1 MKCTIP
7 IIGSFDMIVAGGGIG
22 GVAAALAYDGAVYL
36 ASPETYLGSHYAF
49 SPILP
54 SECTAS
60 DPLLSKIF
68 KRNGESPIAFPLAV
82 KSVLEEELAS
92 QDVTFELGAVPIAL
106 LEDDKNQLAGI
117 VFSGKCGAYAV
128 LGRIVIDA
136 SHSATLARLA
146 KVRFTKTYF
155 SKITGTRLTIAPKD
169 AGTFEGVDSQ
179 ALGNVVIPNAK
190 CEDHEW
196 TVFRHTMEFE
206 VPDGS
211 ISSWADIENQM
222 RAATWSART
231 AWQSPFV
238 SYVPQDSIDGG
249 SYLWGDEN
257 CVDLGAFETSV
268 KGLFVIGP
276 CAALSR
282 DTAEK
287 LLDPA
292 IAVTIG
298 RRVAASLKKPS
309 PVNPETVH
317 IAAPDGRNPLR
328 REAVRETWRKA
339 HKLIEVEDWQEL
351 PLLGEYD
358 VVVVGGGTGGAP
370 AALAASREGA
380 KTLVLESQHDL
391 GGVATLGAINI
402 YWFGN
407 RQGFTSEVVQAVK
420 DLSEPGTFQSHCWNA
435 IVKAEWFRR
444 EIVKAGGEIWFG
456 AYTTGAICESETLRG
471 VVVMTERGI
480 GIVRAKVVIDA
491 TGSADVAHAA
501 GCECTKIAVDNLA
514 IQGTGLP
521 KVPVPPTYHNTDYLF
536 VNDNDL
542 ADVTHAMVLARRRYA
557 GHFDLSSIPGTRERR
572 QIVGDVVVSPLD
584 VLLDRTWGDTICRSF
599 SDFDSHGYT
608 VHPIFH
614 VLPPRKLFVYYADLP
629 LRALLP
635 KGYSSILVTGLGIS
649 GDRDA
654 MPIFRMQADIQN
666 HSYAAGIAAAMSL
679 SCNGAVRRIDI
690 SKLKRRL
697 VEKGILAPK
706 ALVEFESQSLPR
718 AVLESAATGPLDEH
732 SEISALMSDPD
743 SARPLIRQRLVK
755 ESDPVVRRRFARLL
769 AVLGDDD
776 GADILIDFIS
786 SNPWDKGWEYTGMGQ
801 GGASE
806 SEIDSCI
813 QCLALSHTGS
823 ARKAVLEKAK
833 ALKENHAFSHIRAIA
848 AFVATFRD
856 PEIGAALAEV
866 LRMPEVAGASF
877 ATTTKEFEATPP
889 SHVDT
894 TVRNRALCELCLAR
908 ALYLCGDTEDHLA
921 EKVLKRYVGDVRG
934 YFSRYAAVTLK

>member
-1 MKCTIP
+1 MNCSVP
-7 IIGSFDMIVAGGGIG
+7 IIGSYDMIVAGGGIG
-22 GVAAALAYDGAVYL
+22 GVAAALALDGSVYL

-49 SPILP
+49 SPVLP
-54 SECTAS
+54 KGDIPK
-60 DPLLSKIF
+60 DPLLAKIYQ
-68 KRNGESPIAFPLAV
+68 RNGEAPIAFPLAV

-92 QDVTFELGAVPIAL
+92 QDVTFELGAVPIAIL
-106 LEDDKNQLAGI
+106 ADEDNKLAGV

-136 SHSATLARLA
+136 SHTATLARLA
-146 KVRFTKTYF
+146 RVPFTKSYF
-155 SKITGTRLTIAPKD
+155 ARIKATRLTIAPAD
-169 AGTFEGVDSQ
+169 AGEFEGVQ
-179 ALGNVVIPNAK
+179 TEALGNVVIPDAK
-190 CEDHEW
+190 CENHEW
-196 TVFRHTMEFE
+196 TVFRHTMELE
-206 VPDGS
+206 LADGS
-211 ISSWADIENQM
+211 ISSWARIEDTV

-238 SYVPQDSIDGG
+238 TYVPQDSIEGG
-249 SYLWGDEN
+249 AYLWGDEN
-257 CVDLGAFETSV
+257 CVDLGAFTTPIE
-268 KGLFVIGP
+268 GLFVVGP
-276 CAALSR
+276 CAAISR
-282 DTAEK
+282 ETAEMM
-287 LLDPA
+287 LDPA
-292 IAVTIG
+292 VAITIG
-298 RRVAASLKKPS
+298 RRIAASLKKS
-309 PVNPETVH
+309 APVNPETIH
-317 IAAPDGRNPLR
+317 IAAEDGKNPSR
-328 REAVRETWRKA
+328 YEAVRETWRKSYDM
-339 HKLIEVEDWQEL
+339 LDIEAWQSL
-351 PLLGEYD
+351 PELGEYD

-391 GGVATLGAINI
+391 GGIATLGAINI

-407 RQGFTSEVVQAVK
+407 RQGFTSEVVQAVY
-420 DLSEPGTFQSHCWNA
+420 DLSEPGTFKSHCWNA

-456 AYTTGAICESETLRG
+456 AYTTGAICEAEAFRG
-471 VVVMTERGI
+471 VVVMTERGL
-480 GIVRAKVVIDA
+480 GIVKAKVVIDA

-584 VLLDRTWGDTICRSF
+584 VLLDRTWADTICRSF

-614 VLPPRKLFVYYADLP
+614 VLPPRKLFVYYANLP

-666 HSYAAGIAAAMSL
+666 HSYAAGIAAVMAL
-679 SCNGAVRRIDI
+679 STGGAIRRIDI
-690 SKLKRRL
+690 PKLKRKL
-697 VEKGILAPK
+697 VEKGILEPR
-706 ALVEFESQSLPR
+706 ALVEFENKSLPY
-718 AVLESAATGPLDEH
+718 AILESAATGPLAEH

-743 SARPLIRQRLVK
+743 SARPLLRQRLVK
-755 ESDPVVRRRFARLL
+755 ETDLAVRLRVARLL

-776 GADILIDFIS
+776 GADILIDYVA
-786 SNPWDKGWEYTGMGQ
+786 SNPWDQGWEYTGMGQ

-813 QCLALSHTGS
+813 QCLALAHTGS
-823 ARKAVLEKAK
+823 ARKAILEKAK

-848 AFVATFRD
+848 VYVATFRD

-866 LRMPEVAGASF
+866 LRLPEIAGGSF

-894 TVRNRALCELCLAR
+894 TVRNRSLCELCLAR

-921 EKVLKRYVGDVRG
+921 EQVLKRYVGDVRG